1 MKYPIKIYQIISVIS
16 FTILSVV
23 QIYLVFN
30 TYQLENERYYFSE
43 KTTINDA
50 YLKWITNDKLFPGG
64 QAVIDSAITRNADKL
79 EWLSEHDPEGFE
91 IKKQK
96 ICDTIFS
103 ILHQYNS
110 VAKFLADVTDS
121 MEIRGS
127 LVYALMIE
135 GLDLMTD
142 RNIYLPLYAKNDTY
156 PLLNPEKQFSGGFR
170 IGGTLTNLKFQNR
183 VSWLTVSD
191 LKPHSNKIIFA
202 LYVDSSNRTLAIIQ
216 KMMPVLLLSLVSLL
230 INVYLFY
237 ITFKNWIR
245 QKKLTEMKT
254 DFLNSI
260 THEFNTPIAAINV
273 ASKGLKNQKIAGKTE
288 NILSLTDVI
297 QRQAARLQKLVGQVL
312 DVTSLNQMTLDK
324 ETYSL
329 HSLLDEILLDYRL
342 NISNQEV
349 ELTLLKEA
357 VRDEVVLDRF
367 HFTTMLLNILDNAIK
382 YNIQAVKRITV
393 STANYKRGIQLSI
406 RDNGVGMA
414 EKTKEQIF
422 KKFYRANADES
433 KTTGLGLGLFYVKQC
448 VDAHSWDLFVGSTP
462 GEGTNFI
469 ISIAQ

>member
-1 MKYPIKIYQIISVIS
+1 MKYPVKIYQTISVIS

-43 KTTINDA
+43 KKTINDA
-50 YLKWITNDKLFPGG
+50 YLRWITNDKLFPGG
-64 QAVIDSAITRNADKL
+64 QAVIDSAVTRNADKL
-79 EWLSEHDPEGFE
+79 EWLSQQDPESFD
-91 IKKQK
+91 IKRQK
-96 ICDTIFS
+96 ICDSIFS
-103 ILHQYNS
+103 LLHQHNS
-110 VAKFLADVTDS
+110 LDKFLSDVTDS
-121 MEIRGS
+121 MEIKGS

-135 GLDLMTD
+135 GLDLMTTGG
-142 RNIYLPLYAKNDTY
+142 RYLSLYTKNETY
-156 PLLNPEKQFSGGFR
+156 PLLNPESQFPDGVR
-170 IGGTLTNLKFQNR
+170 IGGTLTKTSSQSR
-183 VSWLTVSD
+183 VSWLTISD
-191 LKPHSNKIIFA
+191 PKPHSNKIIFA
-202 LYVDSSNRTLAIIQ
+202 LYVDSGSRTLTII
-216 KMMPVLLLSLVSLL
+216 KRMMPVLLLSLASLL

-288 NILSLTDVI
+288 NIQSLTDII
-297 QRQAARLQKLVGQVL
+297 QRQTSRLEKLVSQVL
-312 DVTSLNQMTLDK
+312 DVTTLNQVALHK

-342 NISNQEV
+342 NISNKEV

-357 VRDEVVLDRF
+357 DRDEVILDRF

-382 YNIQAVKRITV
+382 YNTQPVKKISV
-393 STANYKRGIQLSI
+393 STANYKKGIQLSI

-422 KKFYRANADES
+422 KKFYRANADEPKAS
-433 KTTGLGLGLFYVKQC
+433 GLGLGLFYVKQC
-448 VDAHSWDLFVGSTP
+448 VDAHNWDLFVGSTP

-469 ISIAQ
+469 ISISQ